1 MADTRQTLDYATLK
15 KLVPFDQ
22 VPPHRLG
29 EVMGQ
34 FTVQQLLPGQC
45 LLRQGDRDNQTIYL
59 IKGKIDLLADNKVVA
74 TLAAGT
80 EAARHPI
87 AHQQPRPVSVTAKT
101 KAVVARID
109 SALLDFLLTSD
120 QSAQYEIT
128 EIEAAVDGS
137 WLTRI
142 LQSKVLLKLPTANI
156 QTMLSRMEP
165 VEVHAGDTIVREGD
179 EGDYYY
185 IIRHGRCRVTRKD
198 PAGNDIT
205 LAELQDGDGFGE
217 EALLSGRRRNATLTM
232 TTDGTLMRLPKR
244 DFLDLLITPLLT
256 RVNYEEAV
264 KLVKQGAAWLDVRSA
279 EEYRRARIEGSHN
292 MPLSELRDGIATL
305 DPAQR
310 YIVCSNTGRHA
321 TTAAF
326 LLSERGFDVCVLT
339 GGLRSVPPRKL
350 KVSARAA
357 KPETPAPADMTDA
370 GGVEIIH
377 FWKPAAPDAA
387 AGSEPNQTPDAELQ
401 RLRSELEAVRK
412 RSEAEIARLKSQTK
426 AYTENIKREAAAA
439 IEQAQDASRE
449 AERKA
454 GELRAEIAALQAQAA
469 EHTALRQTFEAKHRQ
484 RADELERLRAELA
497 ALQGRLE
504 QAERS
509 AAAADQARR
518 TLEEEAGALR
528 VALENAGKEH
538 AELAKLR
545 SEVSA
550 LKAEQQK
557 TRAQASALR
566 QENEHLN
573 AELSGLAQA
582 RYDAE
587 QEAARLRA
595 ELDDVRRSGDA
606 LLRQTKDEV
615 AALETELEG
624 VQAQAKALAEQKHS
638 AEDAAAAGAA
648 EAARL
653 KAELEQAQR
662 EREAALAQTG
672 AEITALQAEL
682 GKAQAQV
689 KALEEQHQRTAQ
701 ETERARTELEAAQKA
716 HTAAMNR
723 LVTEVSEREA
733 RLRDAQAQIAA
744 LEAEKNAAATQGPA
758 ADEEMARLQAGFEE
772 ALEERDARIAGLT
785 AEIAALQNALQDA
798 QSEIGTLQ
806 AALEAA
812 QAEATAAADR
822 RHASETDAR
831 LAAEETARLRIELD
845 AARQDHAAAQQ
856 NLDAARQEHDATL
869 EQHRAEMAQLRIELQ
884 QVQAQATVLEEQKRQ
899 AEAAARSAAA
909 ETARLQAT
917 LDALK
922 TRADAELAQAR
933 ERIMALEAQYDEAP
947 ARAALEAEVSE
958 LRAQLEAAL
967 GAAQSQA
974 ERFAAERERL
984 ERETAQEHARLAQ
997 AQAAAEQLAEQESQ
1011 RRQQTEAAHEA
1022 AQQAIAALEAE
1033 LRAAR
1038 EREESRRD
1046 QDADEAVRLREELV
1060 RLKEENLQLDIAR
1073 REAEATAISL
1083 RDALAQT
1090 KQLAEEEAQRRIRA
1104 EEDAAMLRTEI
1115 EHSRTLTQPQHPTTV
1130 FEPALPRALPP
1141 PASPKNVTGYKRRWN
1156 THPSLRRSAAGIA
1169 ALIIAVTLAF
1179 AYRGERLDQYLSP
1192 TAVSGQEPDAPS
1204 AKSKADKRSATA
1216 KPKRIGPLSTF
1227 RDTLQDG
1234 SRGPVMIGLPA
1245 GTFVMGAS
1253 AGSPH
1258 FDERPQRTVKV
1269 GRFAIGKY
1277 EVTFDE
1283 YAAFA
1288 QATGRQIPHDQGWGG
1303 GTRPVMNVTW
1313 KDATAYAEWLS
1324 EQTGHRYRLPSEAE
1338 WEYAARAGS
1347 AGLYWW
1353 GTNPAQGRA
1362 VCFDCGSR
1370 WDGQQ
1375 TAPAGSLAGNAFGL
1389 HDIAGNVEEW
1399 VQDCYHPNYEG
1410 APANARPRRD
1420 GDCTQRVARGGS
1432 YRNTKADLR
1441 VSRRVPYPADTRLD
1455 TLGFRLVR
1463 EY

>member
-1 MADTRQTLDYATLK
+1 MNDTRQSLDYATLR

-59 IKGKIDLLADNKVVA
+59 IKGKLDLLADNKVVA
-74 TLAAGT
+74 TLTAGT
-80 EAARHPI
+80 EAARQPI

-120 QSAQYEIT
+120 QSNQYEIT
-128 EIEAAVDGS
+128 EIEAAVDGG

-156 QTMLSRMEP
+156 QTMLSHMEP

-198 PAGNDIT
+198 PAGNDII
-205 LAELQDGDGFGE
+205 LAELQEGDGFGE

-232 TTDGTLMRLPKR
+232 TTDGMLMRLPR
-244 DFLDLLITPLLT
+244 QDFLDLLITPLLT

-264 KLVKQGAAWLDVRSA
+264 KLEKQGATWLDVRSA
-279 EEYRRARIEGSHN
+279 EEYRRVHIEGSHN
-292 MPLSELRDGIATL
+292 MPLSELRDRVATL

-321 TTAAF
+321 ATAAF
-326 LLSERGFDVCVLT
+326 LLSERGFDVYVLT
-339 GGLRSVPPRKL
+339 GGLQSVPPRRL

-357 KPETPAPADMTDA
+357 EPETPATAGAAAA
-370 GGVEIIH
+370 GGVEVIH
-377 FWKPAAPDAA
+377 FWKPTAPDAA
-387 AGSEPNQTPDAELQ
+387 SGSEPSQTPDVELQ

-412 RSEAEIARLKSQTK
+412 RSEAEIARLKNQTK
-426 AYTENIKREAAAA
+426 AYAEKIEREAAAA

-454 GELRAEIAALQAQAA
+454 GELDAALRQARAEITALQAQAA
-469 EHTALRQTFEAKHRQ
+469 EHTALRQTFEAEQRQ
-484 RADELERLRAELA
+484 RADELERLRAELVS
-497 ALQGRLE
+497 LQGRLE
-504 QAERS
+504 QTERS

-518 TLEEEAGALR
+518 TLEAEAGALR
-528 VALENAGKEH
+528 AALEDAGKEH
-538 AELAKLR
+538 AELARLR

-557 TRAQASALR
+557 ARAQASALR

-573 AELSGLAQA
+573 TELSGLAQA
-582 RYDAE
+582 RHEAE

-615 AALETELEG
+615 AALEAELES
-624 VQAQAKALAEQKHS
+624 VQAQVKALAEQKRS

-653 KAELEQAQR
+653 KTELEQAQR
-662 EREAALAQTG
+662 EREAALAQAS

-682 GKAQAQV
+682 GKAQAQA
-689 KALEEQHQRTAQ
+689 KALEEQRQRTAQ
-701 ETERARTELEAAQKA
+701 EAEHARMELEAAQKA
-716 HTAAMNR
+716 HTAAINQ
-723 LVTEVSEREA
+723 LVTEVSDLET
-733 RLRDAQAQIAA
+733 RLRDAQAQIAV
-744 LEAEKNAAATQGPA
+744 LEAEKNAAVAQSPA
-758 ADEEMARLQAGFEE
+758 ADEELARLRAGFEE
-772 ALEERDARIAGLT
+772 ALEERDTRIAGLT
-785 AEIAALQNALQDA
+785 AEVAALQNALHDA

-812 QAEATAAADR
+812 RAEATAAAQQ
-822 RHASETDAR
+822 E
-831 LAAEETARLRIELD
+831 LAALQRS
-845 AARQDHAAAQQ
+845 
-856 NLDAARQEHDATL
+856 LDAARQEHDATL
-869 EQHRAEMAQLRIELQ
+869 ERHRTEMAQLRVELQ
-884 QVQAQATVLEEQKRQ
+884 QVQAQANVLEEQKRQ
-899 AEAAARSAAA
+899 AEATARSAAA

-917 LDALK
+917 LDVLK
-922 TRADAELAQAR
+922 ARADAELALAR
-933 ERIMALEAQYDEAP
+933 ERIIALEARQHDEAP
-947 ARAALEAEVSE
+947 ARATLEAEVSE
-958 LRAQLEAAL
+958 LRARLEAAL
-967 GAAQSQA
+967 REAQSQA

-984 ERETAQEHARLAQ
+984 EQETAQERARLAQ
-997 AQAAAEQLAEQESQ
+997 AQAAAERLAEQESQ
-1011 RRQQTEAAHEA
+1011 RRQQIEAAHAA

-1033 LRAAR
+1033 LHAAR
-1038 EREESRRD
+1038 EQERSRRD
-1046 QDADEAVRLREELV
+1046 RDADEAVRLREELE
-1060 RLKEENLQLDIAR
+1060 RLKEEHLQLDIAR

-1083 RDALAQT
+1083 REALAQA
-1090 KQLAEEEAQRRIRA
+1090 KQLAEEETQRRIRA
-1104 EEDAAMLRTEI
+1104 EEDVAMLRTEI
-1115 EHSRTLTQPQHPTTV
+1115 EYSRALAQPQPSTTNTV

-1141 PASPKNVTGYKRRWN
+1141 PATSKNAPGYKRRWN
-1156 THPSLRRSAAGIA
+1156 TRPALLRSAGV
-1169 ALIIAVTLAF
+1169 IAVLIVIVAATLAF
-1179 AYRGERLDQYLSP
+1179 AFFGERLGQYLSP
-1192 TAVSGQEPDAPS
+1192 TAVSEQKPPPHKPAAPS
-1204 AKSKADKRSATA
+1204 TKSTANKRSVTA
-1216 KPKRIGPLSTF
+1216 GPKRISPLSTF
-1227 RDTLQDG
+1227 HDTLQDG
-1234 SRGPVMIGLPA
+1234 SPGPVMIGLPA
-1245 GTFVMGAS
+1245 GTFVMGAG

-1283 YAAFA
+1283 YKAFA
-1288 QATGRQIPHDQGWGG
+1288 QATGREIPHDQGWGG
-1303 GTRPVMNVTW
+1303 GTHPVVNVTW

-1324 EQTGHRYRLPSEAE
+1324 EQTGHHYRLPSEAE

-1347 AGLYWW
+1347 VGLYWW
-1353 GTNPAQGRA
+1353 GSDSAQGRA

-1375 TAPAGSLAGNAFGL
+1375 TAPVGSLAGNAFGL
-1389 HDIAGNVEEW
+1389 HDTAGNVEEW

-1410 APANARPRRD
+1410 APANARPRLD

>member
-1 MADTRQTLDYATLK
+1 MNDTRQSLDYATLR

-59 IKGKIDLLADNKVVA
+59 IKGKLDLLADNKVVA
-74 TLAAGT
+74 TLTAGT
-80 EAARHPI
+80 EAARQPI

-120 QSAQYEIT
+120 QSNQYEIT
-128 EIEAAVDGS
+128 EIEAAVDGG

-156 QTMLSRMEP
+156 QTMLSHMEP

-198 PAGNDIT
+198 PAGNDII
-205 LAELQDGDGFGE
+205 LAELQEGDGFGE

-232 TTDGTLMRLPKR
+232 TTDGMLMRLPR
-244 DFLDLLITPLLT
+244 QDFLDLLITPLLT

-264 KLVKQGAAWLDVRSA
+264 KLEKQGATWLDVRSA
-279 EEYRRARIEGSHN
+279 EEYRRVHIEGSHN
-292 MPLSELRDGIATL
+292 MPLSELRDRVATL

-321 TTAAF
+321 ATAAF
-326 LLSERGFDVCVLT
+326 LLSERGFDVYVLT
-339 GGLRSVPPRKL
+339 GGLQSVPPRRL

-357 KPETPAPADMTDA
+357 EPETPATAGAAAA
-370 GGVEIIH
+370 GGVEVIH
-377 FWKPAAPDAA
+377 FWKPTAPDAA
-387 AGSEPNQTPDAELQ
+387 SGSEPSQTPDVELQ

-412 RSEAEIARLKSQTK
+412 RSEAEIARLKNQTK
-426 AYTENIKREAAAA
+426 AYAEKIEREAAAA

-454 GELRAEIAALQAQAA
+454 GELDAALRQARAEITALQAQAA
-469 EHTALRQTFEAKHRQ
+469 EHTALRQTFEAEQRQ
-484 RADELERLRAELA
+484 RADELERLRAELVS
-497 ALQGRLE
+497 LQGRLE
-504 QAERS
+504 QTERS

-615 AALETELEG
+615 AALEAELES
-624 VQAQAKALAEQKHS
+624 VQAQVKALAEQKRS

-653 KAELEQAQR
+653 KTELEQAQR
-662 EREAALAQTG
+662 EREAALAQAS

-682 GKAQAQV
+682 GKAQAQA
-689 KALEEQHQRTAQ
+689 KALEEQRQRTAQ
-701 ETERARTELEAAQKA
+701 EAEHARMELEAAQKA
-716 HTAAMNR
+716 HTAAINQ
-723 LVTEVSEREA
+723 LVTEVSDLET
-733 RLRDAQAQIAA
+733 RLRDAQAQIAV
-744 LEAEKNAAATQGPA
+744 LEAEKNAAVAQSPA
-758 ADEEMARLQAGFEE
+758 ADEELARLRAGFEE
-772 ALEERDARIAGLT
+772 ALEERDTRIAGLT
-785 AEIAALQNALQDA
+785 AEVAALQNALHDA

-812 QAEATAAADR
+812 RAEATAAAQQ
-822 RHASETDAR
+822 E
-831 LAAEETARLRIELD
+831 LAALQRS
-845 AARQDHAAAQQ
+845 
-856 NLDAARQEHDATL
+856 LDAARQEHDATL
-869 EQHRAEMAQLRIELQ
+869 ERHRTEMAQLRVELQ
-884 QVQAQATVLEEQKRQ
+884 QVQAQANVLEEQKRQ
-899 AEAAARSAAA
+899 AEATARSAAA

-917 LDALK
+917 LDVLK
-922 TRADAELAQAR
+922 ARADAELAQAR

-1104 EEDAAMLRTEI
+1104 EEDVAMLRTEI

-1156 THPSLRRSAAGIA
+1156 TRPSLRRSAAGIA

-1192 TAVSGQEPDAPS
+1192 TAVSGQEPAAPS

-1283 YAAFA
+1283 YKAFA
-1288 QATGRQIPHDQGWGG
+1288 QATGREIPHDQGWGG
-1303 GTRPVMNVTW
+1303 GTHPVVNVTW

-1324 EQTGHRYRLPSEAE
+1324 EQTGHHYRLPSEAE

-1347 AGLYWW
+1347 VGLYWW
-1353 GTNPAQGRA
+1353 GSDSAQGRA

-1375 TAPAGSLAGNAFGL
+1375 TAPVGSLAGNAFGL
-1389 HDIAGNVEEW
+1389 HDTAGNVEEW

-1410 APANARPRRD
+1410 APANARPRLD